1 MNIIDLLAIAPFY
14 LSGVLAGLEGL
25 AIIGKTGN
33 VIRLIRMMRILRVF
47 KMIRHFAG
55 MQSLIYTIEK
65 AYKELGLLCLMVTV
79 ALLLFASLMFAAEA
93 DGPDKAIWSF
103 YESFW
108 WGLMTLTTV
117 GYAFTPATFGG
128 KLVFGLCATS
138 GIFILYLPIPI
149 VVTSFASC
157 YRDRLWKTEI
167 SMKRR
172 LLNQKKK
179 KEEMN

>member
-1 MNIIDLLAIAPFY
+1 
-14 LSGVLAGLEGL
+14 
-25 AIIGKTGN
+25 
-33 VIRLIRMMRILRVF
+33 
-47 KMIRHFAG
+47 MIY
-55 MQSLIYTIEK
+55 MIEK

-157 YRDRLWKTEI
+157 YRGRLWKTEI

-172 LLNQKKK
+172 LLNQI
-179 KEEMN
+179 KEEGRNE